1 MIGDS
6 STSRLSRGRKR
17 PLLGGGWIVPAG
29 VTVFWIAMM
38 SSLVVHEILPAR
50 IRAENALIEP
60 EVLALQWTD
69 IHEWGWI
76 RRGGEDLGAMALTL
90 TQNRADSPREK
101 GQAGYCVVQNT
112 EMTFPIGLLRQPLEM
127 RLTLDLTPDFQVSQF
142 VGAIAAPPFDL
153 ECAGFVHDDV
163 LYYHLARPNQEPVF
177 GAQRL
182 RRPLS
187 LMAAIRPM
195 ITRHFNLHV
204 GETYT
209 INVLDPI
216 APMAIASMRN
226 GQATVTVA
234 AEETIEVDGE
244 KVETFRL
251 DTTFAGI
258 TKSSWVDKR
267 GVTLRRELFQGMVLE
282 RGSKPAILN
291 KRPSLDH
298 VRRIPDFDVALYQE
312 RAKAAEEKAPEAGN
326 GMGIESII
334 PALLGGS

>member
-1 MIGDS
+1 M
-6 STSRLSRGRKR
+6 
-17 PLLGGGWIVPAG
+17 GGGWIVPAG
-29 VTVFWIAMM
+29 VTAFWVAMM

-60 EVLALQWTD
+60 EILALQWTD

-101 GQAGYCVVQNT
+101 GQAGYRVVQNI
-112 EMTFPIGLLRQPLEM
+112 EVMFPVGLLRQPLEV
-127 RLTLDLTPDFQVSQF
+127 RLTLDLTPDFQVSRF
-142 VGAIAAPPFDL
+142 VGAIVASLFEL

-163 LYYHLARPNQEPVF
+163 LYYHLARPNHAPVF

-204 GETYT
+204 GETYS

-216 APMAIASMRN
+216 APMAVASMRN
-226 GQATVTVA
+226 GQAAVTVA

-244 KVETFRL
+244 KIETFRL

-267 GVTLRRELFQGMVLE
+267 GVTLRRELFQAMVLE
-282 RGSKPAILN
+282 RGSKPAILIKYPN
-291 KRPSLDH
+291 LDRI
-298 VRRIPDFDVALYQE
+298 RRIPDFDVALYQE
-312 RAKAAEEKAPEAGN
+312 RAKAAEENAPEAGN